1 MSKKTLVIVESPS
14 KAKTINKYLGKDY
27 TVHAS
32 VGHIKDLESFRLGV
46 DIKNDFAPKYVT
58 VRGKND
64 LIKKLKELSKESDKV
79 LIATDPD
86 REGEAIAW
94 HIAESIKKDNNNIQ
108 RVLFNEITKSGIQKG
123 LNEPREIDENLFMSQ
138 QARRVMD
145 RLIGYQV
152 SPFVSR
158 AMLDKTSKALS
169 AGRVQSVALRLICER
184 EEEIKNFLPIQYWTI
199 LADFV
204 TDKKQLLKAKLVAFN
219 NPNGKSNNIKNPEGS
234 GRGKDDEETKKV
246 QEALAALHYI
256 KSEEQADDLISQ
268 IKDENFAIDD
278 ISKKEIKR
286 NPSAPFTTSSLQQ
299 EASKKLGFSNKKTMQ
314 VAQKLYEGVSLG
326 EEGEVG
332 LITYMR
338 TDSFR
343 IAPEAI
349 AAVREYIASTY
360 GDKYLPE
367 RENYYIQKKANVQD
381 AHEAIR
387 PTNLNLK
394 PSAIKSH
401 LDRDAYKLYELIFNR
416 FVASQTAQAVIEQT
430 TINIKSTDFVFRAS
444 GSVVVFDGFMAVY
457 TEGKDDT
464 EEQADDLIPA
474 GLTKQQALKIKK
486 IGKQNSQTKPK
497 PRYNQASL
505 VKELD
510 ENGIGRPST
519 YANIVTTLQDRKY
532 VDLEKK
538 AFYPTELGID
548 VNTVLMKNFPD
559 LFNVDFTAEMEKELD
574 VIADGN
580 MTYLE
585 AMKLFYGPFA
595 KSLHT
600 AESSEMPEIICDVCG
615 APMVIKV
622 SRRGRFL
629 GCSKYPECTNTKPLP
644 SDKKKEEP
652 QIAEGVFCDLCGK
665 PMLIRDSRYGK
676 FYGCIDYPTCKGTKP
691 IVSDVTCPKCG
702 KGKLAEKYSPKS
714 KKKFWGCSEYPNC
727 DYLTNYE
734 PINEKCPKCGNNY
747 LEYHFKKVDG
757 EWAKYKVCPACKEK
771 FE

>member
-27 TVHAS
+27 IVHAS

-64 LIKKLKELSKESDKV
+64 LIKKLKELSKDAEEV

-94 HIAESIKKDNNNIQ
+94 HIAEEVKKQNDKIQ
-108 RVLFNEITKSGIQKG
+108 RVLFNEITKTGIQKG
-123 LNEPREIDENLFMSQ
+123 LKEPREIDTKLFMSQ

-158 AMLDKTSKALS
+158 AMLSKTSKALS

-184 EEEIKNFLPIQYWTI
+184 EEEIRNFAPIQYWSI
-199 LADFV
+199 LADFN
-204 TDKKQLLKAKLVAFN
+204 TESQQTLKAKLVAFE
-219 NPNGKSNNIKNPEGS
+219 NPNGKNNTIKNPEGS
-234 GRGKDDEETKKV
+234 GAGKDEEETKKI
-246 QEALAALHYI
+246 QDNLSTLHYI
-256 KSEEQADDLISQ
+256 KSLEQTTDLIAR
-268 IKDENFAIDD
+268 IKKETYNIDD
-278 ISKKEIKR
+278 ITKKEIKR

-314 VAQKLYEGVSLG
+314 VAQRLYEGVTLG

-349 AAVREYIASTY
+349 TAVREYIADTY
-360 GDKYLPE
+360 GDKYLPAK
-367 RENYYIQKKANVQD
+367 ENFYAQKKANVQD

-387 PTNLNLK
+387 PANMLHK
-394 PSAIKSH
+394 PSAVKSH
-401 LDRDAYKLYELIFNR
+401 LDRDEYKLYELIFNR

-430 TINIKSTDFVFRAS
+430 TINIKGGEFLFRTT
-444 GSVVVFDGFMAVY
+444 GSVIVFDGFMAVY
-457 TEGKDDT
+457 SEGKDEND
-464 EEQADDLIPA
+464 EKEDDIIPA
-474 GLTKQQALKIKK
+474 GLLKQQPVTLKRTTKQE
-486 IGKQNSQTKPK
+486 SQTKPK

-532 VDLEKK
+532 VDLDKK
-538 AFYPTELGID
+538 VFMPTELGMD
-548 VNTVLMKNFPD
+548 VNSVLLKNFPE
-559 LFNVDFTAEMEKELD
+559 LFSVDFTADMEKELD
-574 VIADGN
+574 IIADGN

-585 AMKLFYGPFA
+585 AMKIFYGPFS
-595 KSLHT
+595 KSLKV
-600 AESSEMPEIICDVCG
+600 AESSEMPEIPCEVCG

-652 QIAEGVFCDLCGK
+652 QIAEGVTCDLCGK
-665 PMLIRDSRYGK
+665 PMYIRDSKYGK
-676 FYGCIDYPTCKGTKP
+676 FYGCTDYPTCKGTKP
-691 IVSDVTCPKCG
+691 IVSNVTCPKCG

-714 KKKFWGCSEYPNC
+714 RKKFWGCSEYPSC

-734 PINEKCPKCGNNY
+734 PLNEKCPKCGNY
-747 LEYHFKKVDG
+747 YIEMRFKKVDG
-757 EWAKYKVCPACKEK
+757 EWAKYKTCPACKEK